1 MNKNILPKIE
11 IAGLAVDIDETLSY
25 TIGHLVSKLQEN
37 FGNPENLSVKEI
49 IEKYRYTSNVPYWQ
63 HDEAKQWIDKEIHS
77 NELQENLPLIEDAN
91 IYLNKINEII
101 PVAAYI
107 TVRPTSVIEGTKIW
121 LDKHGF
127 PVAPIICKPMSV
139 PHPEGNKWKAG
150 VLQEL
155 YPQILGI
162 IDDNAKLLEFLNKG
176 YEGTIFLYDHHRT
189 DSQLHVIPCPNW
201 PQVFENI
208 KIHFKNKI

>member
-1 MNKNILPKIE
+1 MNNESKINIS
-11 IAGLAVDIDETLSY
+11 GLAVDIDETLSY
-25 TIGHLVSKLQEN
+25 TIGHLVSQLQEN

-63 HDEAKQWIDKEIHS
+63 HDEAKLWIDKEIRS

-91 IYLNKINEII
+91 IYLNKINEIM

-107 TVRPTSVIEGTKIW
+107 TVRPEIVSPGTKIW

-127 PVAPIICKPMSV
+127 PRAPIICRPMTV
-139 PHPEGNKWKAG
+139 PHAEGNKWKAG
-150 VLQEL
+150 VLLEL

-162 IDDNAKLLEFLNKG
+162 IDDNTKLLEFLDKNYKG
-176 YEGTIFLYDHHRT
+176 VVFLYDHHTT
-189 DSQLHVIPCPNW
+189 DSKLNVVPCPNW
-201 PQVFENI
+201 LKVFGEI
-208 KIHFKNKI
+208 KKFKPNKI